1 MANYD
6 YKEGKK
12 RINDILNSKTKIKK
26 LDTIPKDE
34 SQFTYENGIKTLVGA
49 LFVDIRD
56 STTYF
61 KENNNEHIARIMR
74 AFCSEIITILS
85 NNEKYR
91 QIGIRGDCVYAIY
104 TVQEKSDLKKILD
117 DSIMINTFIKM
128 FEKILERNNMK
139 TFKVGIG
146 LGVSEDLII
155 KAGKKGTGISDNIWI
170 GDAVIDASKLSNQ
183 GNKDG
188 FEPIILD
195 SVFFNSIKDFN
206 ANKDY
211 KFSYYFYEKYSYIL
225 NENVFHGNM
234 INISFNDW
242 INEGMK

>member
-12 RINDILNSKTKIKK
+12 RINDILNSKTKIKE

-34 SQFTYENGIKTLVGA
+34 SQFTYENGIKTFVGA

-128 FEKILERNNMK
+128 FKKILERNNMK

-170 GDAVIDASKLSNQ
+170 GDSVFDASKLSNQ
-183 GNKDG
+183 GNKNG
-188 FEPIILD
+188 FMPIVMNCL
-195 SVFFNSIKDFN
+195 FYERIKDYQLN
-206 ANKDY
+206 DH
-211 KFSYYFYEKYSYIL
+211 EKYSDCFYKKKSDIL
-225 NENVFHGNM
+225 NENVYHG
-234 INISFNDW
+234 SVVYSAFEKW
-242 INEGMK
+242 IDEGMK

>member
-1 MANYD
+1 MDEYD

-12 RINDILNSKTKIKK
+12 RINDILNSKTEIKE
-26 LDTIPKDE
+26 LDSIPKDE
-34 SQFTYENGIKTLVGA
+34 SQFTYENGIKTWVGA

-56 STTYF
+56 SSTYF
-61 KENNNEHIARIMR
+61 KENNSEHVARIMR
-74 AFCSEIITILS
+74 AFCSEIISILKENDS
-85 NNEKYR
+85 YR

-104 TVQEKSDLKKILD
+104 SVPLKD
-117 DSIMINTFIKM
+117 DIKNVLHDAIMINTFNKM
-128 FEKILERNNMK
+128 FQNILKKNNLN
-139 TFKVGIG
+139 TFQIGIG
-146 LGVSEDLII
+146 LGASKDLII

-188 FEPIILD
+188 FEPIVLD
-195 SVFFNSIKDFN
+195 SVFYNNIMDFN

-211 KFSYYFYEKYSYIL
+211 KYSYYFDEKYSYIL
-225 NENVFHGNM
+225 NKKVYHGNM

-242 INEGMK
+242 IDGGMK